1 MTKLELVFTI
11 VSAWTLVSVVSG
23 VAVGRMIRFGMG
35 PASRERGRLGLMATR
50 VQGRFSPMWRGS
62 ASRKRRFWYA

>member
-1 MTKLELVFTI
+1 MTKLELVLTI

-23 VAVGRMIRFGMG
+23 VVVGRMIRFGMG
-35 PASRERGRLGLMATR
+35 SASRGRSGAMATR
-50 VQGRFSPMWRGS
+50 VQGRFMPTWRGS